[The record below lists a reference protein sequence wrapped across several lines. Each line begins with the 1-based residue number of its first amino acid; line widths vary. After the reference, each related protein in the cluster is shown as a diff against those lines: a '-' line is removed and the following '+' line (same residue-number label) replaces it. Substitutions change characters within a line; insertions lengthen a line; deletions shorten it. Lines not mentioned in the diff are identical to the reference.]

1 MSAVARRLARR
12 ATASSL
18 ADVFSRRAVTSFAP
32 ASTSAPSLAST
43 SIRFAASSA
52 SGAKGRAYKGAT
64 RVSATPT
71 READPRTSTSSTGAS
86 SSSSSSNPDPDPVP
100 TTESLTA
107 RGELF
112 ASPLNFR
119 TWYRVLSNRPLEET
133 WGRTIRERWRRTY
146 ATRTPDGTR
155 STRVGLQML
164 ATNKFRVVR
173 VFAKI
178 GGVPFVAFAAFG
190 AYVAWKACVL
200 ITGLGIIGFVV
211 VGKAV
216 GAGEAAVNALAYLAS
231 AFEYCTGFAAQDG
244 LVSSLALL
252 VTLRTQ
258 YYTLPVILFAYEEVY
273 HVARRLMRL
282 SRWAR

>member
-12 ATASSL
+12 ATASNL
-18 ADVFSRRAVTSFAP
+18 GDIFARRVVTSFAP
-32 ASTSAPSLAST
+32 ASTSAPSSAST
-43 SIRFAASSA
+43 SIRFVASSA

-71 READPRTSTSSTGAS
+71 REPDPRTSTSSTGAS
-86 SSSSSSNPDPDPVP
+86 SSSSNPDPDP

-173 VFAKI
+173 VFVKI

-190 AYVAWKACVL
+190 AYAAWKACVL

-216 GAGEAAVNALAYLAS
+216 GAGEAAVSALASLAS

>member
-18 ADVFSRRAVTSFAP
+18 ADVFTRRAVTSFAP

-71 READPRTSTSSTGAS
+71 READPRTSTSSSTGAS
-86 SSSSSSNPDPDPVP
+86 SAASAASADPDP
-100 TTESLTA
+100 TTESFTA
-107 RGELF
+107 KGELL

-216 GAGEAAVNALAYLAS
+216 GAGEAAVNALASLAS

-258 YYTLPVILFAYEEVY
+258 YYTLPVILFAYEEMY
-273 HVARRLMRL
+273 HVAKRLMRL